1 MVLIEGN
8 LSSEQLQFF
17 DSNGYLVL
25 ESFASQEEI
34 QSMRKRMEE
43 LLDEFDCSSDTSVF
57 STKNQVKI
65 QFLCSV
71 VWFFQFISLVYL
83 VLREPFFVFF
93 DFVCVLWH
101 LGFSNKRL
109 MITSLKVLRRF
120 HSSGKVCLCLI
131 SYLFFLVLSF
141 VFLLI
146 SSSCLC
152 LCKE

>member
-71 VWFFQFISLVYL
+71 V
-83 VLREPFFVFF
+83 
-93 DFVCVLWH
+93 
-101 LGFSNKRL
+101 
-109 MITSLKVLRRF
+109 
-120 HSSGKVCLCLI
+120 
-131 SYLFFLVLSF
+131 
-141 VFLLI
+141 
-146 SSSCLC
+146 
-152 LCKE
+152 